1 MPSSSRSRSPKRRG
15 PSSSAA
21 TTWSVQRSPTAARAA
36 ASGEPE
42 SGSSTRPRL
51 SRPRGRVVAC
61 IPQVTSVEATHM
73 SALEDIEQAI
83 AAVAARVGPAVVGL
97 GRGWGHGSGVVIG
110 EGRVLTC
117 AHNVRGDGATVVFS
131 DGGRQ
136 RAEITGADP
145 DLDLAVLAAPTDG
158 VAAVEWA
165 SPDAA
170 RSLGAPVLAAA
181 SPGGRGLRVTFGHVS
196 AERQSFRGPRGR
208 RIAGGIEH
216 TAPLPRGS
224 SGGPLLDTSSRL
236 LGVNA
241 LRRDGGLILAV
252 PAAAVRE
259 RIDALARGE
268 APEPRWLGVAVA
280 PPRAA
285 RRLRRAVG
293 LPERDGL
300 LVRGVEDDAPA
311 ARAGVERGDLIV
323 AAGGRELREVDD
335 LYAVLDA
342 YSRTVAGVAERLAPS
357 VANLRITRRTRGGHM
372 PAGAGSGVVL
382 TPDGFLLT
390 SAHVVTGP
398 GRRGRAAF
406 VDGRELAFSVIGAD
420 ALSDL
425 AVLRADATD
434 LVPAELGDAE
444 GLRVGQ
450 LVVAIGNPNGFAGSV
465 TAGVVS
471 ALGRSL
477 S

>member
-1 MPSSSRSRSPKRRG
+1 
-15 PSSSAA
+15 
-21 TTWSVQRSPTAARAA
+21 
-36 ASGEPE
+36 
-42 SGSSTRPRL
+42 
-51 SRPRGRVVAC
+51 
-61 IPQVTSVEATHM
+61 M

-110 EGRVLTC
+110 EGHVLTC
-117 AHNVRGDGATVVFS
+117 AHYVRGDGATVVFS
-131 DGGRQ
+131 DGGRE
-136 RAEITGADP
+136 RAEVAGADP
-145 DLDLAVLAAPTDG
+145 DLDLAVLSAPTDG

-170 RSLGAPVLAAA
+170 RLLGAPVLAAA

-224 SGGPLLDTSSRL
+224 SGGPLLDTSGRL

-300 LVRGVEDDAPA
+300 LVRAVEDDAPA

-335 LYAVLDA
+335 LYAVLDGLGDDA
-342 YSRTVAGVAERLAPS
+342 ATL
-357 VANLRITRRTRGGHM
+357 
-372 PAGAGSGVVL
+372 VL
-382 TPDGFLLT
+382 TVVRGNDERDVTVSLEPRSPSGERG
-390 SAHVVTGP
+390 SAK
-398 GRRGRAAF
+398 
-406 VDGRELAFSVIGAD
+406 E
-420 ALSDL
+420 
-425 AVLRADATD
+425 
-434 LVPAELGDAE
+434 
-444 GLRVGQ
+444 
-450 LVVAIGNPNGFAGSV
+450 VA
-465 TAGVVS
+465 
-471 ALGRSL
+471 
-477 S
+477 